1 MSRTEQTRRTLRA
14 GSREL
19 GPGPV
24 LLGVLNVTPDSF
36 SDGGEE
42 ALDPETATVRAV
54 EMLDEGAHVIDIG
67 GESTRP
73 YADPVDPEEEQRRVV
88 PVINRLLA
96 SRPGAVVSVDTYRA
110 STARASLAAGAHI
123 VNDVTALRA
132 EPEMASVVAEAGCP
146 VVLMHMQGEPKTM
159 QENPRYG
166 DVVREVAEFLSER
179 AEHAISAGVAP
190 ENIVLDPGIGF
201 GKTTEHNLQ
210 LLNRLRELTAL
221 GYPLL
226 VGASRKGFIGRVTG
240 AGSAGYRVPGT
251 VATSVL
257 AYERGARL
265 FRVHDVRE
273 NREALQMAAA
283 VEGA

>member
-1 MSRTEQTRRTLRA
+1 VSRLEQTRRTLRV

-24 LLGVLNVTPDSF
+24 LLGILNVTPDSF
-36 SDGGEE
+36 SDGGES
-42 ALDPETATVRAV
+42 LDPEAAAAHAAQ
-54 EMLDEGAHVIDIG
+54 MLDEGAHVIDIG

-73 YADPVDPEEEQRRVV
+73 YAAPVGPEEEERRVV
-88 PVINRLLA
+88 PVIQRILT
-96 SRPGAVVSVDTYRA
+96 SRPEAVVSVDTYRA
-110 STARASLAAGAHI
+110 STARAALAAGARI
-123 VNDVTALRA
+123 VNDVTALRGD
-132 EPEMASVVAEAGCP
+132 PEMASVVAEASCP

-159 QENPRYG
+159 QEDPRYG
-166 DVVREVAEFLSER
+166 NVVREVGEFLSGR
-179 AEHAISAGVAP
+179 ADHAVSAGVAP
-190 ENIVLDPGIGF
+190 ENIVLDPGLGF

-210 LLNRLRELTAL
+210 LLNRLAELSSL

-240 AGSAGYRVPGT
+240 TESAGDRVAGT
-251 VATSVL
+251 AATSVL

-273 NREALQMAAA
+273 NREALEMAAA
-283 VEGA
+283 VGGV